1 MNTPVTALRLGAS
14 ATLAGYV
21 LPQLLTQFG
30 HQFPEIAITLLPLNS
45 VDVAAAL
52 LRHEL
57 DLGFVEST
65 ARLPTLRYERLLYD
79 EIIAVRVAG
88 AASLAAPLTLAD
100 ALAHPL
106 VLSEP
111 GSGMLDVVETTLRH
125 HGVLLA
131 DLPTP
136 PQHFVAHADIK
147 AALRATPESLS
158 FISRR
163 GVITELLSGEFEQVP
178 IQGLLMNRE
187 LLAAWRADAAPT
199 PPAQQLLDFCRA
211 YYQR

>member
-136 PQHFVAHADIK
+136 
-147 AALRATPESLS
+147 RSTSWRTPT
-158 FISRR
+158 SRPR
-163 GVITELLSGEFEQVP
+163 YGPHRS
-178 IQGLLMNRE
+178 R
-187 LLAAWRADAAPT
+187 
-199 PPAQQLLDFCRA
+199 
-211 YYQR
+211 